1 MTQVCL
7 PLQLPNHAHLT
18 NCLSACISEPAT
30 SHFSLTAHHSHLIFA
45 ITAPAH
51 NTNYTPTPSP
61 PPPPVIMDSTKGND
75 RQSPPPETQT
85 DRQTGQPASGQGT
98 DKMSNKE
105 QTNKTGLEVRC
116 RSPQSS
122 RMLVL
127 TSMACRTSPPTQKT
141 HSWTRP

>member
-1 MTQVCL
+1 
-7 PLQLPNHAHLT
+7 
-18 NCLSACISEPAT
+18 
-30 SHFSLTAHHSHLIFA
+30 
-45 ITAPAH
+45 
-51 NTNYTPTPSP
+51 
-61 PPPPVIMDSTKGND
+61 MDSTKGND